1 MELQKWTCSGRL
13 SNEFFGTVLAL
24 EKFPRLMSGV
34 DLALLSQ
41 GQGDTQPLLCRA
53 FHLREYSMNGVPWS
67 CATRQFWFTHQDV
80 WGS

>member
-13 SNEFFGTVLAL
+13 SDKFFETVLAL
-24 EKFPRLMSGV
+24 EKLFPRLMCGV

-41 GQGDTQPLLCRA
+41 GKGDTQPLLCCA

-67 CATRQFWFTHQDV
+67 CATR
-80 WGS
+80 